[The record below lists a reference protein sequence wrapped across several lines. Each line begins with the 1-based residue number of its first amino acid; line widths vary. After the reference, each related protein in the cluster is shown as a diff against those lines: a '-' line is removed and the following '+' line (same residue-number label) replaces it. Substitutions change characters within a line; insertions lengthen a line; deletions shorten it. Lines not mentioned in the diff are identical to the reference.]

1 MAENTLIQYE
11 LRDGVAIISLDDGKA
26 NVFSPAM
33 SAAINDALD
42 RAEQEAKA
50 VVFAGR
56 PGRFSGGF
64 DLSIMKE
71 GGPSAAAA
79 MVKAGGELLV
89 RIYSFPRP
97 TLVAV
102 TGHALAMGA
111 MFILSCDRRVGAA
124 GDFKIGLNES
134 KIGMTLPIFA
144 TELCRERLDPRHLTD
159 AAILAEI
166 YDPATACTVGYLDRT
181 VPAEEV
187 VDATVAE
194 ATRLAAEITLGGM
207 NGTKQRIRAA
217 ALSRIRQTL
226 EEDIAGIMS

>member
-1 MAENTLIQYE
+1 MAENTLIRYE

-111 MFILSCDRRVGAA
+111 MFILSCDRRIGAA

-134 KIGMTLPIFA
+134 KIGMTLPVFA

-166 YDPATACTVGYLDRT
+166 YDPETACTVGYLDRT

-194 ATRLAAEITLGGM
+194 ATRLAAEITLRGM

>member
-1 MAENTLIQYE
+1 MAETNLIQYE

-33 SAAINDALD
+33 SAALQGALD

-71 GGPSAAAA
+71 GGPKAAAE
-79 MVKAGGELLV
+79 MVKAGGDLLL
-89 RIYSFPRP
+89 RIYGFPRP

-111 MFILSCDRRVGAA
+111 MFILACDRRVGAA
-124 GDFKIGLNES
+124 GNFKIGLNES
-134 KIGMTLPIFA
+134 KIGMSLPVFA
-144 TELCRERLDPRHLTD
+144 TELCRERIDPRHLTD

-166 YDPATACTVGYLDRT
+166 YDPETACRVGYLDRS

-187 VDATVAE
+187 VAATITE
-194 ATRLAAEITLGGM
+194 ANRLAAEITLGGM

-217 ALSRIRQTL
+217 AMERIRQTL
-226 EEDIAGIMS
+226 DQDIESILS